1 MEVEKRDGA
10 TRSAVLGT
18 RKLPACLFACRLP
31 ACLLASHPK
40 FPSRRFFK
48 QTMSRFVD
56 ERRHPVD
63 EQQPTNVKKKEQD
76 EDDFKLEASPFSYKL
91 TSHRLEGFVF
101 YKFL

>member
-63 EQQPTNVKKKEQD
+63 EQQPTHVST
-76 EDDFKLEASPFSYKL
+76 KLQ
-91 TSHRLEGFVF
+91 RL
-101 YKFL
+101 KS